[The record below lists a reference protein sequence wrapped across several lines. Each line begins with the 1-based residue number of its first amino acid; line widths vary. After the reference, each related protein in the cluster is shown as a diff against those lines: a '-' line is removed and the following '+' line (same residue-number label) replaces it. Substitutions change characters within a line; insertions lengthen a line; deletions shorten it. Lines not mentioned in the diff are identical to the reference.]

1 MGQVDNP
8 ALQPTEQ
15 FESDV
20 SKLMPKL
27 DELVKELSSQFCR
40 ALEEDRSKKNLLS
53 VKNLFEHQGGIVSL
67 EDAAKTADMKPA
79 EFLQYFAQ
87 ETNFSNQTGLDF
99 EQAAG
104 ILNFYNHFRQTVVN
118 RVFQYYA
125 RLGRFMSYVQKNISE
140 KISLD
145 EAANIGAMERTYFS
159 IFFHDKVGQTFRDFL
174 RNYRVAKSMD
184 LMATKDY
191 NFSEL
196 TGAVGY
202 GDLRLFERAFKR
214 DVGITPSKF
223 KHLVIVPFM
232 QRNPS
237 YDSSSNPRRYSGSV
251 NASIPPKSA

>member
-8 ALQPTEQ
+8 ALEPTEQ

-40 ALEEDRSKKNLLS
+40 ALEEDRSKRKLLS
-53 VKNLFEHQGGIVSL
+53 VKNLFESQGGIVSL

-79 EFLQYFAQ
+79 GFLQYFAQ
-87 ETNFSNQTGLDF
+87 KTNFSNQTGIDF
-99 EQAAG
+99 KQAAG
-104 ILNFYNHFRQTVVN
+104 ILNFYNHFRQSVGN

-145 EAANIGAMERTYFS
+145 VAANIGATEKIYFS
-159 IFFHDKVGQTFRDFL
+159 SFFSHKVGQTFQDFL
-174 RNYRVAKSMD
+174 RNYRIAKSMD

-191 NFSEL
+191 SVSEL

-202 GDLRLFERAFKR
+202 ENLKTFERAFKR
-214 DVGITPSKF
+214 CVGMPPSQF
-223 KHLVIVPFM
+223 KHLVIVPFV